1 MKEKR
6 NTTWVKF
13 KVMYTQKSYIPD
25 IPYHSIQIFVK
36 ILHSS
41 IGLEK
46 KNASLILQSNLLPLY
61 SPNDNLGR
69 ILGNH
74 FVVVQHFKLF
84 RCILAHV

>member
-1 MKEKR
+1 MKEKI

-13 KVMYTQKSYIPD
+13 KVMYTQKSYIHTTSFHPD
-25 IPYHSIQIFVK
+25 FCQD
-36 ILHSS
+36 SS
-41 IGLEK
+41 LINWIR

>member
-1 MKEKR
+1 M
-6 NTTWVKF
+6 WVRF

-46 KNASLILQSNLLPLY
+46 NAGLILQSNLLPLY